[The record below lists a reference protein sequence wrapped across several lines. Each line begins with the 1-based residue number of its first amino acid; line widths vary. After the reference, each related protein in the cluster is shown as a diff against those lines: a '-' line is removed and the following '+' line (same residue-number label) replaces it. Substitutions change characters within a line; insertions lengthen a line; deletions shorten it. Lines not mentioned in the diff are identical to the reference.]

1 MCLRALLAAVAVSA
15 TAAADEITLIPAQ
28 PVAPTRTQLLEMEA
42 AAYEVE
48 GGYLAAPGSA
58 EACRRAGLVD
68 GNYLRTL
75 HAVRCRF
82 RQGVAMPIRCS
93 CWAAELNFF
102 FGGCQA
108 YFTPAW
114 ECTRCSPLGRGQF
127 GPIHYAPGSYGTAPQ
142 CHSPVSGL
150 PVSR

>member
-1 MCLRALLAAVAVSA
+1 MRFRALLAAVAVSA
-15 TAAADEITLIPAQ
+15 TAAADEITLIPAE

-42 AAYEVE
+42 AAYEAD
-48 GGYLAAPGSA
+48 GGLLAAPGSA
-58 EACRRAGLVD
+58 EACRRRIVD
-68 GNYLRTL
+68 GSYLRTL

-93 CWAAELNFF
+93 CWAAELTFM

-108 YFTPAW
+108 FFTPAW
-114 ECTRCSPLGRGQF
+114 ECTKCSPLGRGRF
-127 GPIHYAPGSYGTAPQ
+127 GPIHYAPGSFGTAPS
-142 CHSPVSGL
+142 CNAPVAGL